1 MDTNRAGLNSMLDIF
16 FTEAR
21 AEWTEAMNAAK
32 ENMILG
38 KIAMQVQSKTN
49 QTRHAWLK
57 QLPAMR
63 KWVGDRR
70 VNNLT
75 SQTLNIVND
84 KFENTIE
91 MTREEFEDDQ
101 YGLYLPLFGIMGR
114 QAVATKDRML
124 SDAIL
129 AGTTATWGG
138 DDVVIFTSSLRT
150 YGDATINNTQS
161 TAYDSLGA
169 ALTAAIKLQ
178 QSYLGHNGQPLM
190 VRSKVLLHGPNLYD
204 TVHKS
209 VKNAFSALAT
219 GGSTTHVGGDIANPN
234 KDIVELV
241 MSEYFVDGY
250 VDLDGTT
257 HSNAGKKY
265 ALIGEA
271 MGVRA
276 GLIYQNRLD
285 PEMQDQRAKFDS
297 ASDVVFLTDKLQWG
311 VRMRGKAFIGLPHLI
326 FLGNATAYGS

>member
-1 MDTNRAGLNSMLDIF
+1 
-16 FTEAR
+16 
-21 AEWTEAMNAAK
+21 
-32 ENMILG
+32 
-38 KIAMQVQSKTN
+38 MQVQSKSN

-70 VNNLT
+70 VNNLS
-75 SQTLNIVND
+75 SQTLNIVNA
-84 KFENTIE
+84 KYENTVE
-91 MTREEFEDDQ
+91 LTREEFEDDQ
-101 YGLYLPLFGIMGR
+101 YGLYIPLFGIMGR
-114 QAVATKDRML
+114 QAIATKDRML

-129 AGTTATWGG
+129 AGTSATWGG
-138 DDVVIFTSSLRT
+138 DDVVIFTSSART
-150 YGDATINNTQS
+150 YGDNTINNTQS
-161 TAYDSLGA
+161 TAFDSLGA

-178 QSYLGHNGQPLM
+178 QSYLGHNGQPMM

-204 TVHKS
+204 TVHKA
-209 VKNAFSALAT
+209 VKNSFSALAT
-219 GGSTTHVGGDIANPN
+219 GGTTTHVGGDIANPN

-257 HSNAGKKY
+257 HSHAGKKY

-276 GLIYQNRLD
+276 GLIYQSRLE
-285 PEMQDQRAKFDS
+285 PELQDQRARFDS
-297 ASDVVFLTDKLQWG
+297 AADVVFLTDKLQWG
-311 VRMRGKAFIGLPHLI
+311 VRMRGTAFVGMPHLV
-326 FLGNATAYGS
+326 FFGDATAYGS

>member
-1 MDTNRAGLNSMLDIF
+1 MLDIF

-32 ENMILG
+32 ENLILG

-63 KWVGDRR
+63 KWVGDRK

-91 MTREEFEDDQ
+91 LTREEFEDDQ
-101 YGLYLPLFGIMGR
+101 YSLYLPLFGIMGR
-114 QAVATKDRML
+114 QALATKDRML

-129 AGTTATWGG
+129 YGTTGTWGG
-138 DDVVIFTSSLRT
+138 DDVVVFTSTLRT
-150 YGDATINNTQS
+150 YGSATINNTQS
-161 TAYDSLGA
+161 TAFDSLGS

-204 TVHKS
+204 VVHKA
-209 VKNAFSALAT
+209 VKNSFSALAT
-219 GGSTTHVGGDIANPN
+219 GGTTTHVGGDIANPN

-250 VDLDGTT
+250 VDLDQNTY
-257 HSNAGKKY
+257 SNAGKKY

-276 GLIYQNRLD
+276 GLIYQSRLE
-285 PEMQDQRAKFDS
+285 PELQDQRARFDS
-297 ASDVVFLTDKLQWG
+297 AADVVFLTDKLQWG

-326 FLGNATAYGS
+326 FLGDATAYGS